1 MAERKSSESLP
12 SFSFETLR
20 KVLSDLPAGILL
32 VSPEGKIRLANR
44 TATDLLRRPEAELV
58 GVDVFQDS
66 WSLLR
71 EDGTPYGPG
80 ESPLVQALVE
90 KVPVRNVI
98 VGVPGPGKPTWLTL
112 NMEPELTADGQ
123 LLQVVCSFLD
133 VTEGRR
139 AEEEIEHLASHDS
152 LTGLPNRFL
161 FADRIEVALSK
172 SRYSREPLMVLVVD
186 IDRFKLINDSMGHK
200 AGDALL
206 QQTGA
211 RLRHCVQEGDTVARL
226 GGDQFLV
233 LMPRIGSPA
242 SIPAIGERILE
253 AMRRPYR
260 VDGRDLFVTAS
271 IGISLFPDDG
281 DDVQTL
287 LSSADT
293 AMNRV
298 KREGR
303 DAFMLYRPDMNA
315 RARERMKLETALRR
329 ALERT
334 EFLLAYQPQVDLLTG
349 RIVGAEALLRWRRG
363 EKVVVPP
370 SDFISI
376 LEETGLIVSIGEW
389 VLRTACTQVKAWHDE
404 GFTALRVG
412 VNLSARQFQHA
423 SLVDTT
429 RRILRE
435 TGLPARS
442 LLLEITE
449 SVAMERAAGSLA
461 KLAELKEL
469 GVQLALDDFGTGYS
483 SLAYL
488 KRFPIDVLKID
499 QSFVRGVE
507 FDPKDAS
514 LGATAIAMA
523 HGLNLRVIAEGVET
537 EGQREF
543 LIRQRCDELQ
553 GFLVSRPLS
562 PDGFRTLLG

>member
-1 MAERKSSESLP
+1 MPERKPSEALP

-20 KVLSDLPAGILL
+20 KVLRDLPAGILL

-44 TATDLLRRPEAELV
+44 TATDLLGRPESELV
-58 GVDVFQDS
+58 GVDVFQDA
-66 WSLLR
+66 WHPLR

-80 ESPLVQALVE
+80 ESPLVRALVE
-90 KVPVRNVI
+90 KVSVRNVI
-98 VGVPGPGKPTWLTL
+98 IGVPGPGKPTWLLL
-112 NMEPELTADGQ
+112 NVEPELTADGQ
-123 LLQVVCSFLD
+123 LAQVVCSFLD

-139 AEEEIEHLASHDS
+139 AEEEIEHLVYHDS

-161 FADRIEVALSK
+161 FADRIEMALSK
-172 SRYSREPLMVLVVD
+172 SRYSREALMVLVID

-206 QQTGA
+206 QQMGA

-233 LMPRIGSPA
+233 LMPRIGSP
-242 SIPAIGERILE
+242 SSVPAIAERILE
-253 AMRRPYR
+253 AMRRPYH

-315 RARERMKLETALRR
+315 RARERMKLESALRR

-334 EFLLAYQPQVDLLTG
+334 EFLLVYQPQIDLLTG
-349 RIVGAEALLRWRRG
+349 RIVGVEALLRWRRG
-363 EKVVVPP
+363 EKVIVPP

-389 VLRTACTQVKAWHDE
+389 VLRTASTQVKTWHDE

-423 SLVDTT
+423 SLVDTI
-429 RRILRE
+429 RRILGE

-543 LIRQRCDELQ
+543 LIRQRCDEIQ

>member
-1 MAERKSSESLP
+1 MPDRKSSEALP
-12 SFSFETLR
+12 SFAFETLR
-20 KVLSDLPAGILL
+20 RVLRDLPAGILL
-32 VSPEGKIRLANR
+32 VSPDGKIRLANR
-44 TATDLLRRPEAELV
+44 TATDLLRRPEQELV
-58 GVDVFQDS
+58 GVDVFRDS
-66 WSLLR
+66 WSPLR

-80 ESPLVQALVE
+80 ESPLVRALVE
-90 KVPVRNVI
+90 KVPVRNAI
-98 VGVPGPGKPTWLTL
+98 VGVPGTRQPTWLL
-112 NMEPELTADGQ
+112 MNVEPELAADGQ
-123 LLQVVCSFLD
+123 LAQVVCSFLD

-139 AEEEIEHLASHDS
+139 AEEEIEHLAYHDS
-152 LTGLPNRFL
+152 LTGLPNRLL
-161 FADRIEVALSK
+161 FVDRIEVALSK
-172 SRYSREPLMVLVVD
+172 ARYSREPLMVLVVD

-211 RLRHCVQEGDTVARL
+211 RLRHAVQEGDTVARL

-233 LMPRIGSPA
+233 LMPRIGSPS
-242 SIPAIGERILE
+242 SIPVIGERILE
-253 AMRRPYR
+253 AIRRPFH
-260 VDGRDLFVTAS
+260 VDGRELFVTAS

-281 DDVQTL
+281 DDVQML

-334 EFLLAYQPQVDLLTG
+334 EFLLAYQPQIDLLTG
-349 RIVGAEALLRWRRG
+349 RIVGVEALLRWRRG

-389 VLRTACTQVKAWHDE
+389 VLRTASAQVKAWHDE
-404 GFTALRVG
+404 GFTGLRVA

-423 SLVDTT
+423 SLVDTI

-461 KLAELKEL
+461 KLAELKGL
-469 GVQLALDDFGTGYS
+469 GVHLALDDFGTGYS

-507 FDPKDAS
+507 FDPKDAA

-537 EGQREF
+537 EGQRDF
-543 LIRQRCDELQ
+543 LIRQRCDEIQ
-553 GFLVSRPLS
+553 GFLISRPL
-562 PDGFRTLLG
+562 PPEGFRKLLG

>member
-1 MAERKSSESLP
+1 MPERKSFEAIP
-12 SFSFETLR
+12 SFAFETLR
-20 KVLSDLPAGILL
+20 KVLRDLPAGIVL
-32 VSPEGKIRLANR
+32 VSSDGTIKLANR
-44 TATDLLRRPEAELV
+44 TATDLLRRPERELV
-58 GVDVFQDS
+58 GISVLSDS

-71 EDGTPYGPG
+71 EDGAPFGPG
-80 ESPLVQALVE
+80 ASPLVRALVE
-90 KVPVRNVI
+90 KVPFRNVV
-98 VGVPGPGKPTWLTL
+98 VGVPGTREPTWLLL
-112 NMEPELTADGQ
+112 NAEPEVTPDGDV
-123 LLQVVCSFLD
+123 LHVVCSFLD

-139 AEEEIEHLASHDS
+139 AEEEIEHLAYHDS
-152 LTGLPNRFL
+152 LTGLPNRLL
-161 FADRIEVALSK
+161 FVDRIEVALSK
-172 SRYSREPLMVLVVD
+172 ARYSRESLMVLVVD
-186 IDRFKLINDSMGHK
+186 LDRFKLINDSMGHK

-211 RLRHCVQEGDTVARL
+211 RLRHSVQDGDTVARL

-233 LMPRIGSPA
+233 LMPRIGSPS
-242 SIPAIGERILE
+242 SIPVIGERILE
-253 AMRRPYR
+253 VIRRPYR
-260 VDGRDLFVTAS
+260 IDGRELFVTAS

-334 EFLLAYQPQVDLLTG
+334 EFHLAYQPQIDLLTG
-349 RIVGAEALLRWRRG
+349 RIVGVEALLRWRRG

-389 VLRTACTQVKAWHDE
+389 VLRTACAQVKAWHDE
-404 GFTALRVG
+404 GFTEMRVA

-423 SLVDTT
+423 SLVDTI
-429 RRILRE
+429 RRLLRE
-435 TGLPARS
+435 TGFPARS

-461 KLAELKEL
+461 KLAELKGL

-507 FDPKDAS
+507 FDAKDAA

-523 HGLNLRVIAEGVET
+523 HGLDLRVIAEGVET

-543 LIRQRCDELQ
+543 LVRQRCDEIQ
-553 GFLVSRPLS
+553 GFLVSRPLT
-562 PDGFRTLLG
+562 PEALRKLLA

>member
-1 MAERKSSESLP
+1 MAERTPSGGIP
-12 SFSFETLR
+12 SFAFEMLR
-20 KVLSDLPAGILL
+20 KVLRDLPAGILL
-32 VSPEGKIRLANR
+32 ISPDGTITLANR
-44 TATDLLRRPEAELV
+44 TAADLLRRPEGDLV
-58 GVDVFQDS
+58 GANVFSDP
-66 WSLLR
+66 WSPLR

-80 ESPLVQALVE
+80 ESPLAQALVS
-90 KVPVRNVI
+90 KVAVRNVI
-98 VGVPGPGKPTWLTL
+98 VGVPGAQNPTWLL
-112 NMEPELTADGQ
+112 LSAEPEFSAEGDVR
-123 LLQVVCSFLD
+123 QVVCSFLD

-139 AEEEIEHLASHDS
+139 AEEEIEHLAYHDS
-152 LTGLPNRFL
+152 LTGLPNRLL

-172 SRYSREPLMVLVVD
+172 ARYSREALMVLVVD
-186 IDRFKLINDSMGHK
+186 LDRFKLINDSLGHK

-206 QQTGA
+206 QQTAA
-211 RLRHCVQEGDTVARL
+211 RLRHCIQDGDTVARL
-226 GGDQFLV
+226 GGDQFLI
-233 LMPRIGSPA
+233 LMPRIGSPSA
-242 SIPAIGERILE
+242 IPTIAERILE
-253 AMRRPYR
+253 ALRRPFHIDNR
-260 VDGRDLFVTAS
+260 ELFVTGS

-287 LSSADT
+287 LQCADT

-315 RARERMKLETALRR
+315 RARERMKLETSLRR

-334 EFLLAYQPQVDLLTG
+334 EFLLNYQPQIDLASG
-349 RIVGAEALLRWRRG
+349 QIVGAEALLRWRRG
-363 EKVVVPP
+363 DKVVVPP

-389 VLRTACTQVKAWHDE
+389 VLRTAAAQVRAWQAA
-404 GFTALRVG
+404 GLPLLRLG
-412 VNLSARQFQHA
+412 INLSARQFQHA
-423 SLVDTT
+423 GLVDAV
-429 RRILRE
+429 RKVLSE

-461 KLAELKEL
+461 KLAELKRL
-469 GVQLALDDFGTGYS
+469 GIQLALDDFGTGYS
-483 SLAYL
+483 SLSYL

-499 QSFVRGVE
+499 QVFVRGVE
-507 FDPKDAS
+507 FDPKDAA
-514 LGATAIAMA
+514 LGATSIAMA

-543 LIRQRCDELQ
+543 LRRHGCDEIQ
-553 GFLVSRPLS
+553 GFLVARPLS
-562 PDGFRTLLG
+562 PEGFRKLLG

>member
-1 MAERKSSESLP
+1 
-12 SFSFETLR
+12 
-20 KVLSDLPAGILL
+20 
-32 VSPEGKIRLANR
+32 VSPEG
-44 TATDLLRRPEAELV
+44 
-58 GVDVFQDS
+58 
-66 WSLLR
+66 
-71 EDGTPYGPG
+71 
-80 ESPLVQALVE
+80 
-90 KVPVRNVI
+90 
-98 VGVPGPGKPTWLTL
+98 
-112 NMEPELTADGQ
+112 ELT
-123 LLQVVCSFLD
+123 QVICSFLD

-139 AEEEIEHLASHDS
+139 AEEEIEHLAYHDS
-152 LTGLPNRFL
+152 LTGLPNRLL

-172 SRYSREPLMVLVVD
+172 ARYSREPLMVLVVD
-186 IDRFKLINDSMGHK
+186 VDRFKMINDSLDHR
-200 AGDALL
+200 AGDTLL
-206 QQTGA
+206 QQLGA
-211 RLRHCVQEGDTVARL
+211 RLRHGVQDGDTVARL

-233 LMPRIGSPA
+233 LMPRIGSTSAIP
-242 SIPAIGERILE
+242 SIAERILDVV
-253 AMRRPYR
+253 RRPFHIE
-260 VDGRDLFVTAS
+260 GRELFVTAS

-281 DDVQTL
+281 DDVATL
-287 LSSADT
+287 LQCADT

-303 DAFMLYRPDMNA
+303 DTYTLYRPDMNA
-315 RARERMKLETALRR
+315 RARERMKLETSLRR

-334 EFLLAYQPQVDLLTG
+334 EFLLHYQPQIDLKTD

-363 EKVVVPP
+363 DMAVVPP

-376 LEETGLIVSIGEW
+376 LEETGLIVTIGEW
-389 VLRTACTQVKAWHDE
+389 VLKTACAQLREWHDA
-404 GFTALRVG
+404 GFAGLRLA

-423 SLVDTT
+423 ALVDRVRAILKET
-429 RRILRE
+429 RV
-435 TGLPARS
+435 PAKA

-449 SVAMERAAGSLA
+449 SVAMERAQGSLA

-507 FDPKDAS
+507 FDAKDAA
-514 LGATAIAMA
+514 LGITSIDLA

-543 LIRQRCDELQ
+543 LKKHGCDEIQ
-553 GFLVSRPLS
+553 GFLVSRPLTAE
-562 PDGFRTLLG
+562 GFRRKLG

>member
-1 MAERKSSESLP
+1 MPERKSSEALP
-12 SFSFETLR
+12 SFAFETLR
-20 KVLSDLPAGILL
+20 KVLRDLPAGILL
-32 VSPEGKIRLANR
+32 ISPEGKIRLANR
-44 TATDLLRRPEAELV
+44 TATDLLRRPEQELV
-58 GVDVFQDS
+58 GIDVFRDS
-66 WSLLR
+66 WSPLR

-80 ESPLVQALVE
+80 ESPLIRALVE

-98 VGVPGPGKPTWLTL
+98 IGVPGAREPTWLLL
-112 NMEPELTADGQ
+112 NVEPELNEVGE
-123 LLQVVCSFLD
+123 LSQVVCSFLD

-139 AEEEIEHLASHDS
+139 AEEEIEHLAYHDS
-152 LTGLPNRFL
+152 LTGLPNRLL

-172 SRYSREPLMVLVVD
+172 ARYSREPLMVLVVD
-186 IDRFKLINDSMGHK
+186 LDRFKLINDSMGHK

-211 RLRHCVQEGDTVARL
+211 RLRHSVQEGDTVARL

-233 LMPRIGSPA
+233 LMPRIGSPS

-253 AMRRPYR
+253 AIRRPYH
-260 VDGRDLFVTAS
+260 VDGRELFVTAS

-349 RIVGAEALLRWRRG
+349 RIVGVEALLRWRRG

-404 GFTALRVG
+404 GFTALRIA

-423 SLVDTT
+423 SLVDTI

-461 KLAELKEL
+461 KLAELKGL

-543 LIRQRCDELQ
+543 LVRQRCDEIQ
-553 GFLVSRPLS
+553 GFLVSRPVG
-562 PDGFRTLLG
+562 PDFFRKLLG